1 MVNRMINEN
10 RQMQVIDYFQSDRQ
24 EHWLSQIGKSDWNA
38 GKYLYELLRKKELKK
53 LVGED
58 AKVLMLTDGDEL
70 VSFCTYAE
78 KDDIRPTTLKPWMGF
93 VYTFP
98 TYRGHRYFGKLFQEV
113 EKLAKENN
121 VRDVY
126 ISTNHTGLYEKYGC
140 EFYRMIN
147 DMHGE
152 PSRVYVKHFD

>member
-10 RQMQVIDYFQSDRQ
+10 GQMQVIDYFQSDRQ
-24 EHWLSQIGKSDWNA
+24 EHWLSQIEKSDWNA
-38 GKYLYELLRKKELKK
+38 GKYLYELLRKKELK
-53 LVGED
+53 
-58 AKVLMLTDGDEL
+58 
-70 VSFCTYAE
+70 
-78 KDDIRPTTLKPWMGF
+78 
-93 VYTFP
+93 
-98 TYRGHRYFGKLFQEV
+98 
-113 EKLAKENN
+113 KLAKENN

-152 PSRVYVKHFD
+152 PSRVYVKHFG

>member
-10 RQMQVIDYFQSDRQ
+10 GQMQVIDYFESDRQ
-24 EHWLSQIGKSDWNA
+24 EHWLSQIEKSDWNA

-78 KDDIRPTTLKPWMGF
+78 KTI
-93 VYTFP
+93 Y
-98 TYRGHRYFGKLFQEV
+98 
-113 EKLAKENN
+113 
-121 VRDVY
+121 
-126 ISTNHTGLYEKYGC
+126 
-140 EFYRMIN
+140 
-147 DMHGE
+147 
-152 PSRVYVKHFD
+152 SRQR